1 MKYVTNLLK
10 RIRRKLSEYGWERSM
25 SDREMNEKVYMEQ
38 AEQLRR
44 FYPEEYIALVK
55 GKVVAHSKDLS
66 ELLKLLDEIE
76 PDRSKGLIVDTSID
90 YTKRTNI
97 L

>member
-1 MKYVTNLLK
+1 
-10 RIRRKLSEYGWERSM
+10 M